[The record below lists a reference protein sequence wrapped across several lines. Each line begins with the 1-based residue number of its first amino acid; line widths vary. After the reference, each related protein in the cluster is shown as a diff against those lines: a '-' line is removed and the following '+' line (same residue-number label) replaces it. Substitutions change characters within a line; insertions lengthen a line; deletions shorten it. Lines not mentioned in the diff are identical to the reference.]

1 MPEENIQ
8 EKNLA
13 EEKEEKEEKSS
24 KKSIFQFPF
33 LVKWVGIT
41 AAILVASYFTVE
53 KVMTPFFTSSNSSKA
68 EVESSSPPSWEEK
81 MGPIYRFEP
90 IIVNL
95 NEEGARRYLKVSLN
109 LELNSSE
116 VIKEIELLKP
126 RLLDSLITLLSNKTL
141 KDIEGAKDKENLRRE
156 IVAELNRHLNTGMVI
171 NAYFVEF
178 MIQ

>member
-8 EKNLA
+8 KENLA
-13 EEKEEKEEKSS
+13 EEKEEKQEKPS
-24 KKSIFQFPF
+24 KKSILQFPF
-33 LVKWVGIT
+33 LVKWIGIT
-41 AAILVASYFTVE
+41 AAILAASYFTVE
-53 KVMTPFFTSSNSSKA
+53 KVLTPLFTSSGSSKT
-68 EVESSSPPSWEEK
+68 EVKSFSSSWKEK

-156 IVAELNRHLNTGMVI
+156 IVGELNRHLNTGMVI
-171 NAYFVEF
+171 NAYFIEF

>member
-81 MGPIYRFEP
+81 MGPI

-141 KDIEGAKDKENLRRE
+141 KDIE
-156 IVAELNRHLNTGMVI
+156 
-171 NAYFVEF
+171 EF